1 MKKFIAAAAVALAFA
16 MAVPAFAA
24 TPEEYNSNPGL
35 IVDEVTVES
44 STHAVTKLDTTAAN
58 QKAQAAVTDANINAQ
73 LTERGLD
80 VNTMKI
86 IGAYEVDGTPGTV
99 VFAIPDVQVGA
110 NQKLVALHE
119 GANGWEVIDLTQR
132 ADGQWEGVFGDFS
145 PVLFALVDVVATA
158 PTDPTTP
165 TDPTEPTPDTPADVT
180 EPTPSTPAVYTKD
193 LTKSPKTGEGNAV
206 AVIAAAAATVA

>member
-1 MKKFIAAAAVALAFA
+1 MKKFIAAAAAVALAFA

-44 STHAVTKLDTTAAN
+44 STHAVTKLDTTVAN
-58 QKAQAAVTDANINAQ
+58 QKAQAAVTDANINTQ

-86 IGAYEVDGTPGTV
+86 IGAYEVSGTPGTV
-99 VFAIPDVQVGA
+99 VFAIPDVKVGA

-145 PVLFALVDVVATA
+145 PVLFALVDVVNATA
-158 PTDPTTP
+158 PTDPTA
-165 TDPTEPTPDTPADVT
+165 PTEPTPSTPADVT
-180 EPTPSTPAVYTKD
+180 EPTPSTPAVYPKD